1 MLFNLVRGHV
11 VANWIPI
18 SILIAMQLV
27 QALAN
32 LSLPRLNGNIID
44 QGIVNSDIDFILDT
58 GAVMLAVSLVQLVAT
73 IVAIYLAAK
82 TAMSIGRDIRQDVF
96 NKVQTFA
103 AQEFNQF
110 GAPTLITR
118 STNDVQQ
125 VQMLLFMTFSFMIA
139 APIMGFGG
147 IFMALSEDVKL
158 SGLLIAVVPI
168 LVISVGLIIRKMRPL
183 FKTQQVRLDAIN
195 RVLREQIMGI
205 RVIRAFVKEEA
216 EEQRFGKANADLQQ
230 TSVEVSKLMA
240 AMFPLV
246 MLVMN
251 GSVVA
256 AIGFGALRIE
266 SGAIGVGTL
275 VAFQTYLIQILM
287 AVMMATFMLMVL
299 PRAEVSAD
307 RISEVLN
314 TESTIKTAA
323 DAQKTELSTGRI
335 TFDQVSFAYPGAEE
349 AVLND
354 INFTIEPGETTAIVG
369 STGSGKTT
377 LLNLIPRF
385 FDPTQGRVLIDG
397 HDISILDPS
406 SVWAALG
413 LVPQQALLFSG
424 TVASNL
430 RYGKSDATDAE
441 LLEALETAQAR
452 DFVEAMGGLDAA
464 ISQGGTN
471 VSGGQRQRLAIARAL
486 VKKPK
491 IYLFDDSFSALDF
504 STDAA
509 LRKALHRKTAESTFV
524 VVAQR
529 VSTIRD
535 AEKIVVLDEGR
546 VVGVGRHSELFETC
560 PTYREIVLSQLTE
573 DEAA

>member
-11 VANWIPI
+11 VANWKPI
-18 SILIAMQLV
+18 SILIALQLT

-32 LSLPRLNGNIID
+32 LALPRLNGNIID
-44 QGIVNSDIDFILDT
+44 QGIVNSDIDYILST
-58 GAVMLAVSLVQLVAT
+58 GAVMLGISFIQLIAT
-73 IVAIYLAAK
+73 IAAIYLAAK
-82 TAMSIGRDIRQDVF
+82 TAMSIGRDLRQQVF
-96 NKVQTFA
+96 DKVQTFGV
-103 AQEFNQF
+103 QELNRF

-158 SGLLIAVVPI
+158 SGLLVAVVPI
-168 LVISVGLIIRKMRPL
+168 LLISIGLIIRKMRPL

-205 RVIRAFVKEEA
+205 RVIRAFVKEGV
-216 EEQRFGKANADLQQ
+216 EEERFGKANSELQE
-230 TSVEVSKLMA
+230 TAMAVSKLMA

-246 MLVMN
+246 MLIMN

-266 SGAIGVGTL
+266 SGAMGVGTL

-287 AVMMATFMLMVL
+287 AVMMATFMLMIL

-307 RISEVLN
+307 RINEVLD
-314 TESTIKTAA
+314 TETSIKMSTGAT
-323 DAQKTELSTGRI
+323 KTELPVGRI
-335 TFDQVSFAYPGAEE
+335 SFERVSFAYPGAEE
-349 AVLND
+349 AVLQD
-354 INFTIEPGETTAIVG
+354 ITFTAEPGEMTALVG

-385 FDPTQGRVLIDG
+385 FDPTAGRVLIDD
-397 HDISILDPS
+397 HDISKLDPA
-406 SVWAALG
+406 SVWATLG

-424 TVASNL
+424 SVASNL

-441 LLEALETAQAR
+441 LYEALETAQAR
-452 DFVEAMGGLDAA
+452 DFVDAMGGLDAE

-491 IYLFDDSFSALDF
+491 IYLFDDSFSALDYL
-504 STDAA
+504 TDVA
-509 LRKALHRKTAESTFV
+509 LRTALRQKTADSTFI

-529 VSTIRD
+529 ISTIRD

-546 VVGVGRHSELFETC
+546 VVGVGRHEELFETC
-560 PTYREIVLSQLTE
+560 ETYREIVLSQLTE

>member
-11 VANWIPI
+11 VANWKPI
-18 SILIAMQLV
+18 SILIALQLT

-32 LSLPRLNGNIID
+32 LALPRLNGNIID
-44 QGIVNSDIDFILDT
+44 QGIVNSDIDYILST
-58 GAVMLAVSLVQLVAT
+58 GTVMLGVSFIQLIAT
-73 IVAIYLAAK
+73 IGAIYLAAK
-82 TAMSIGRDIRQDVF
+82 IAMSIGRDLRQQVF
-96 NKVQTFA
+96 DKVQTFG
-103 AQEFNQF
+103 AQELNRF

-158 SGLLIAVVPI
+158 SGLLVAVVPI
-168 LVISVGLIIRKMRPL
+168 LLISIGLIIRKMRPL

-205 RVIRAFVKEEA
+205 RVIRAFVKERV
-216 EEQRFGKANADLQQ
+216 EEERFGKANSELQE
-230 TSVEVSKLMA
+230 TAMAVSKLMA

-246 MLVMN
+246 MLIMN

-256 AIGFGALRIE
+256 AIGFGAFRIE
-266 SGAIGVGTL
+266 SGAMGVGTL

-287 AVMMATFMLMVL
+287 AVMMATFMLMIL
-299 PRAEVSAD
+299 PRAEVSAE
-307 RISEVLN
+307 RINEVLD
-314 TESTIKTAA
+314 TETSIKMTAGA
-323 DAQKTELSTGRI
+323 IKTELPAGRI
-335 TFDQVSFAYPGAEE
+335 AFEQVSFAYPGAEE
-349 AVLND
+349 AVLQD
-354 INFTIEPGETTAIVG
+354 ITFTAEPGEVTALVG

-385 FDPTQGRVLIDG
+385 FDPTAGRVLIDD
-397 HDISILDPS
+397 HDISKLDPA
-406 SVWAALG
+406 SVWATMG

-430 RYGKSDATDAE
+430 RFGKSDATDAE
-441 LLEALETAQAR
+441 LYDALETAQAR
-452 DFVEAMGGLDAA
+452 DFVDAMGGLDAE

-504 STDAA
+504 LTDVA
-509 LRKALHRKTAESTFV
+509 LRKALRQRTADSTFI

-529 VSTIRD
+529 ISTIRD

-546 VVGVGRHSELFETC
+546 VVGVGRHDELFENC
-560 PTYREIVLSQLTE
+560 ETYREIVLSQLTE

>member
-11 VANWIPI
+11 VAYWVPI

-32 LSLPRLNGNIID
+32 LALPRLNGNIID
-44 QGIVNSDIDFILDT
+44 QGIVNSDIDYILDT
-58 GAVMLAVSLVQLVAT
+58 GAVMLAVSLIQLVAT
-73 IVAIYLAAK
+73 IAAIYLAAK
-82 TAMSIGRDIRQDVF
+82 TAMSIGRDIRQDFF

-125 VQMLLFMTFSFMIA
+125 VQTLLFMTFSFMIA

-147 IFMALSEDVKL
+147 IFMALSEDVQL
-158 SGLLIAVVPI
+158 SGLLVAVVPI

-183 FKTQQVRLDAIN
+183 FKMQQVRLDAIN

-205 RVIRAFVKEEA
+205 RVIRAFVKEEV
-216 EEQRFGKANADLQQ
+216 EEQRFGKANAELQQ

-287 AVMMATFMLMVL
+287 AVMMATFMLMIL

-307 RISEVLN
+307 RICEVLD
-314 TESTIKTAA
+314 TESTIKLAA
-323 DAQKTELSTGRI
+323 DAKKIELSSGRI

-349 AVLND
+349 AVLTD
-354 INFTIEPGETTAIVG
+354 ISFTIEPGETTAIVG

-397 HDISILDPS
+397 HDISKLDPS

-430 RYGKSDATDAE
+430 RYGKSDATDEE
-441 LLEALETAQAR
+441 LYEALETAQAR
-452 DFVEAMGGLDAA
+452 DFVEAMGGLNAA

-486 VKKPK
+486 VKKPRV
-491 IYLFDDSFSALDF
+491 YLFDDSFSALDF

-509 LRKALHRKTAESTFV
+509 LRKALRRTTAESAFV

>member
-11 VANWIPI
+11 VANWKPI
-18 SILIAMQLV
+18 SILIALQLT

-32 LSLPRLNGNIID
+32 LALPRLNGNIID
-44 QGIVNSDIDFILDT
+44 QGIVNSDINYILST
-58 GAVMLAVSLVQLVAT
+58 GAVMLGISFIQLIAT
-73 IVAIYLAAK
+73 IAAIYLAAK
-82 TAMSIGRDIRQDVF
+82 TAMSIGRDLRQQVF
-96 NKVQTFA
+96 DKVQTFGV
-103 AQEFNQF
+103 QELNRF

-158 SGLLIAVVPI
+158 SGLLVAVVPI
-168 LVISVGLIIRKMRPL
+168 LLISIGLIIRKMRPL

-205 RVIRAFVKEEA
+205 RVIRAFVKEGV
-216 EEQRFGKANADLQQ
+216 EEERFGKANSELQE
-230 TSVEVSKLMA
+230 TAMAVSKLMA

-246 MLVMN
+246 MLIMN

-266 SGAIGVGTL
+266 SGAMGVGTL

-287 AVMMATFMLMVL
+287 AVMMATFMLMIL

-307 RISEVLN
+307 RINEVLD
-314 TESTIKTAA
+314 TETSIKMTTGAT
-323 DAQKTELSTGRI
+323 KTELPVGRI
-335 TFDQVSFAYPGAEE
+335 SFEQVSFAYPGAEE
-349 AVLND
+349 AVLQD
-354 INFTIEPGETTAIVG
+354 ITFTADPGEMTALVG

-385 FDPTQGRVLIDG
+385 FDPTAGRVLIDD
-397 HDISILDPS
+397 HDISKLDPA
-406 SVWAALG
+406 SVWATLG

-424 TVASNL
+424 SVASNL

-441 LLEALETAQAR
+441 LYEALETAQAR
-452 DFVEAMGGLDAA
+452 DFVDAMGGLDAE

-491 IYLFDDSFSALDF
+491 IYLFDDSFSALDYL
-504 STDAA
+504 TDVA
-509 LRKALHRKTAESTFV
+509 LRTALRQKTADSTFI

-529 VSTIRD
+529 ISTIRD

-546 VVGVGRHSELFETC
+546 VVGVGRHEELFETC
-560 PTYREIVLSQLTE
+560 ETYREIVLSQLTE

>member
-546 VVGVGRHSELFETC
+546 VVGVGRHGELFETC